1 MARRAASQQ
10 FGLELDAQL
19 CFDLYAAS
27 RAVTTAYRSLLADLG
42 LTYPQYLVMLVLWE
56 RGSCTV
62 RELGEVLHLD
72 SGTLSPLL
80 KRLMAA
86 GLLRRERRTDD
97 ERSVRAVL
105 TDKGQA
111 LRARADA
118 VPAAIGAAHAAP
130 ARPERLDQRP
140 HAACRRP
147 GRRTRL
153 KGRDDH
159 SIHASRPGLCNGNCC
174 GTTRHAA

>member
-1 MARRAASQQ
+1 MARRTASQQ

-27 RAVTTAYRSLLADLG
+27 RTVTTAYRSLLADLG

-62 RELGEVLHLD
+62 RELGDVLHLD

-105 TDKGQA
+105 TDQGQA
-111 LRARADA
+111 LRARAEA
-118 VPAAIGAAHAAP
+118 VPAAIGAAMALEPSEFATLQRMLRRLAQNVSTSALTQP
-130 ARPERLDQRP
+130 AG
-140 HAACRRP
+140 AVP
-147 GRRTRL
+147 GVP
-153 KGRDDH
+153 D
-159 SIHASRPGLCNGNCC
+159 
-174 GTTRHAA
+174 

>member
-1 MARRAASQQ
+1 MLSVMARRAASQQ

-62 RELGEVLHLD
+62 RELGDVLHLD

-105 TDKGQA
+105 TDEGQA
-111 LRARADA
+111 LRARAEA
-118 VPAAIGAAHAAP
+118 VPPAIGAAMALEPSEFATLRRMLRQLAQNVSTSALTQPDSAVAGAP
-130 ARPERLDQRP
+130 D
-140 HAACRRP
+140 
-147 GRRTRL
+147 
-153 KGRDDH
+153 
-159 SIHASRPGLCNGNCC
+159 
-174 GTTRHAA
+174 